1 MYACLGSQVG
11 MCETTK
17 MIKNP
22 CPAAGLQWGSV
33 VEEKRLHSEHAAF

>member
-1 MYACLGSQVG
+1 MYVCLGSQVG

-22 CPAAGLQWGSV
+22 CSATGLQWGSV